1 MRWSIVFA
9 LALVAAAQEPK
20 IAISTTAGGGELR
33 TFSMSTGAGMR
44 SFAFEYEGKTVM
56 GAPYSAQ
63 AVTESTQVLADGN
76 RITHKAS
83 SSIARDSMGRT
94 RREETLNFVGP
105 WTVDGQPSPIVTI
118 NDPVAGV
125 RYHVETGSKTAVK
138 MTTQPGLDAVRSQ
151 KLEAELRELRA
162 RRDQENAART
172 KVQLDDSNP
181 NTVQTESLGSKV
193 IEGVQADGKRVTE
206 TIPAG
211 KIGNDKPIQIVNETW
226 FSSEL
231 QTVVMSK
238 HSDPRSGDVTYTL
251 TNISRAE
258 PDPSLFQVPAGYQM
272 KSEGAGQMRLMIDRE
287 FD

>member
-1 MRWSIVFA
+1 MRWTIVFTLA
-9 LALVAAAQEPK
+9 LAAAAQEPK
-20 IAISTTAGGGELR
+20 IAISTIGGDEVR
-33 TFSMSTGAGMR
+33 TFTMSAGAGMR
-44 SFAFEYEGKTVM
+44 TFSLDFEGKTVT

-76 RITHKAS
+76 RINHKAS

-105 WTVDGQPSPIVTI
+105 WTVNGEPSPIVTI

-125 RYHVETGSKTAVK
+125 RYHIETGSKTAVK
-138 MTTQPGLDAVRSQ
+138 MPTQPSLDAARSQ
-151 KLEAELRELRA
+151 KLEAELRQLRA
-162 RRDQENAART
+162 RRAQEEATRS

-181 NTVQTESLGSKV
+181 NTVQTESLGSKM

-211 KIGNDKPIQIVNETW
+211 KIGNDKPIQIVNESW
-226 FSSEL
+226 YSSEL
-231 QTVVMSK
+231 QTIVMSK

-258 PDPSLFQVPAGYQM
+258 PDPTLFQVPAGYQM
-272 KSEGAGQMRLMIDRE
+272 KSEGGQMRMRTAPD